1 MDRPNNCS
9 SFAIARAISLIGQ
22 QGRCL
27 FAQNQTS
34 TRFWNSRS
42 DTGLMTLCRLY
53 EIALAST
60 DHSAKTLAAH
70 IAAMMNARLEA
81 HLECIGDAMR
91 DAVAANRT

>member
-1 MDRPNNCS
+1 M
-9 SFAIARAISLIGQ
+9 SFRAESDV
-22 QGRCL
+22 
-27 FAQNQTS
+27 NQILEFS
-34 TRFWNSRS
+34 VGYRS
-42 DTGLMTLCRLY
+42 HNPLPAT
-53 EIALAST
+53 IVLAST